1 MNRLYSICLDDL
13 WSLSELPGRLPCVLQ
28 GGALFDVPTFA
39 LTIELEIQPL
49 ITLIG
54 SRL

>member
-1 MNRLYSICLDDL
+1 MISGPYRSYLDR
-13 WSLSELPGRLPCVLQ
+13 RLPCILQ
-28 GGALFDVPTFA
+28 GGALFGVPTFA